1 MNFPRKFEILVRHLV
16 VKMENVDTWRVLA
29 KNHKLGYMGVRLRG
43 MPQRKL
49 AATEICSRRR
59 LLTAGHTAVARAKSR

>member
-1 MNFPRKFEILVRHLV
+1 MNFPRKFEILIRHLV

-29 KNHKLGYMGVRLRG
+29 KKHKLGYMGGRRRG
-43 MPQRKL
+43 CKL
-49 AATEICSRRR
+49 AATEICSRPR